1 MRIHSF
7 NFALSAAITA
17 AILWIICAVLV
28 ALSPAFMNSM
38 TAGMMH
44 GDTAHIGLI
53 LDWPGFLVGLIAWV
67 VWSGVA
73 GWLVAITYNQLSKSE
88 T

>member
-1 MRIHSF
+1 MRLHSIK
-7 NFALSAAITA
+7 FALSAAITA

-28 ALSPAFMNSM
+28 VLFPAFMNSM

-44 GDTAHIGLI
+44 GDAAHIGLI
-53 LDWPGFLVGLIAWV
+53 LDWPGFLIGLIAWV

-73 GWLVAITYNQLSKSE
+73 GWLVALIYNQLLRSE
-88 T
+88 D